1 MVIEPATTKIGVDRR
16 QFARML
22 AGGTS
27 AWILGAGAEAL
38 ASVPLLAPTP
48 AAPDERFWTSVR
60 EQFLL
65 PPDLAVINAA
75 NLCPASAPVVQA
87 LVDATRD
94 VDRDPSPAN
103 RVKMSEGKET
113 TRRLL
118 AEFLRVTPEEIVI
131 TRNTSEANNLVSS
144 GLDLKAGDEVVIF
157 GDNHPS
163 LHAAWR
169 DKAQRFGY
177 TVRAVEQVNPHPGAE
192 YYLDAFARQ
201 MTPRTKVVAFS
212 HLTNTVGDLLPA
224 KELCR
229 LARERG
235 AMSVVDGAQTLGLL
249 DVNLSDMQPDFYSG
263 SAHKWPCGAREA
275 GVLFASARVHD
286 RIWPSIISLYAGA
299 VGISKKLEG
308 LGQRDEAAIIAFG
321 EALRFQTKV
330 GRGAIEARGRELAQ
344 ALMAGLGRLD
354 GVKVWTHAAPAR
366 SAAVVS
372 FRPGNLDASKLAAAL
387 YERDR
392 IVGMPRGG
400 QDRGGLR
407 LSPHF
412 YNLHTEVER
421 TIEAVRRYL
430 RAGI

>member
-1 MVIEPATTKIGVDRR
+1 MSPESAFTKPGVDRR
-16 QFARML
+16 QFTRL
-22 AGGTS
+22 VAGGAS
-27 AWILGAGAEAL
+27 AWILAARAEAL
-38 ASVPLLAPTP
+38 ARVPPLAPTP
-48 AAPDERFWTSVR
+48 AAPDERFWRSIR

-65 PPDLAVINAA
+65 LPDLAVMNAA
-75 NLCPASAPVVQA
+75 NLCPAPSPVVQA

-103 RVKMSEGKET
+103 RTRMSEGKET

-131 TRNTSEANNLVSS
+131 TRNTSESNNIVSS

-157 GDNHPS
+157 SDNHPS

-177 TVRAVEQVNPHPGAE
+177 TVRVVEQVNPHPGAE

-201 MTPRTKVVAFS
+201 MTARTKVVAFS

-224 KELCR
+224 RELCR

-235 AMSVVDGAQTLGLL
+235 ALSVVDGAQTLGLL
-249 DVNLSDMQPDFYSG
+249 DVNLSDMEPDFYTG

-286 RIWPSIISLYAGA
+286 RVWPSIISLYAGA
-299 VGISKKLEG
+299 VGVSRKLEG

-344 ALMAGLGRLD
+344 ALITGLGKLD
-354 GVKVWTHAAPAR
+354 GVRVWTHTDPAR
-366 SAAVVS
+366 SGAVVS
-372 FRPGNLDASKLAAAL
+372 FRPGSLDASKLAAAL

-412 YNLHTEVER
+412 YNLHAEVDR